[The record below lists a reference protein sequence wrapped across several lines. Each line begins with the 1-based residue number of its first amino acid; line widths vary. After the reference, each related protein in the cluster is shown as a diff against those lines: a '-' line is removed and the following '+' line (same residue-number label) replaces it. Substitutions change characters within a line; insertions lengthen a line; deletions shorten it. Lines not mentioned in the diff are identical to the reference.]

1 MVTREKDLLMIC
13 DFNFSRVVK
22 RFMAGII
29 APLLI
34 LFLLFTPSQFAQ
46 KPDIKLSLEPEK
58 REYQI
63 GDRIVLKFLLEYPG
77 EWKVIEP
84 AAFDSIG
91 KAGLEYLT
99 TDTLQ
104 NIEKEGRI
112 VKHFNWA
119 FSGFD
124 SLDVKVPALEW
135 RFVKGTDTLVQKTGP
150 FEIKIRPIPVD
161 TTKEISDV
169 KPPERIPWGWEEYAI
184 LFGGL
189 LIVALLAWLIY
200 RRFKKK
206 PVEEVKEPEPVK
218 ILTNFDKALEKLEE
232 IDRKGYLAEG
242 KYKEH
247 FSEVS
252 DTIRWYFEIEY
263 RFPSLELT
271 TRETIRELT
280 KKGFPQEVVAGADDF
295 LTRADMVKFAKYE
308 PAEVEQAN
316 YTASAAALLGSCD
329 KRSAN
334 V

>member
-1 MVTREKDLLMIC
+1 MVTREKDFLMISY
-13 DFNFSRVVK
+13 FNFSRVVK
-22 RFMAGII
+22 RFSGGIS

-46 KPDIKLSLEPEK
+46 KPDIKLLLEPEK

-63 GDRIVLKFLLEYPG
+63 GDRIVLKFILEYPG
-77 EWKVIEP
+77 QWKVLEP

-104 NIEKEGRI
+104 NIEKEGVV
-112 VKHFNWA
+112 VKHFNWSFA
-119 FSGFD
+119 GFD
-124 SLDVKVPALEW
+124 SLDVKVPSLEW
-135 RFVKGTDTLVQKTGP
+135 RFVKGNDTLVQKTNP

-189 LIVALLAWLIY
+189 FVVALLAWLIY

-232 IDRKGYLAEG
+232 IDQKGYLAGG

-252 DTIRWYFEIEY
+252 DTVRWYFEIEY

-280 KKGFPQEVVAGADDF
+280 KKGIPQEVVAGADDF
-295 LTRADMVKFAKYE
+295 LTRADMVKFAKYL
-308 PAEVEQAN
+308 PAEVEQGN
-316 YTASAAALLGSCD
+316 YTASAVALLKSCD
-329 KRSAN
+329 KRSVN